1 MSLSNPDSYRV
12 RVVLYV
18 PAFFNPSKKR
28 DQKRAPLPSLT
39 QNKIC
44 IFMTFASFIQQI
56 LSLWSLRKPEY
67 IALLR
72 YQHLHD

>member
-1 MSLSNPDSYRV
+1 MPLSNPDSYRS
-12 RVVLYV
+12 RVGLYV
-18 PAFFNPSKKR
+18 PAFFDPVKNGIKKELHCHPSCKKN
-28 DQKRAPLPSLT
+28 LLCYE
-39 QNKIC
+39 IY
-44 IFMTFASFIQQI
+44 SFIQQI